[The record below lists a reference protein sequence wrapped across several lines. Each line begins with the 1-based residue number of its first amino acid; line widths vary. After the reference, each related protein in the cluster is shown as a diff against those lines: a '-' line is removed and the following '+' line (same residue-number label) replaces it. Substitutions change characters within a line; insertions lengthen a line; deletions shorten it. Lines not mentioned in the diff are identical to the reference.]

1 MIHEI
6 KTPRTLN
13 ELRSGQSGII
23 SNIEDKRLLQ
33 KLLSMGIMV
42 GQTVQVVRKTIL
54 GNAFYVRI
62 NKEFIA
68 LRRSE
73 AEKINIES

>member
-1 MIHEI
+1 MNEFM
-6 KTPRTLN
+6 TPRTLC
-13 ELRSGQSGII
+13 ELRLGQSGII
-23 SNIEDKRLLQ
+23 SNIEDKILLQ

-42 GQTVQVVRKTIL
+42 GQTVQLVRKTMM

-62 NKEFIA
+62 NREFIA

-73 AEKINIES
+73 AEKINIEF

>member
-1 MIHEI
+1 MNEM
-6 KTPRTLN
+6 KFQRTVI
-13 ELRSGQSGII
+13 ELKLGELGTI
-23 SNIEDKRLLQ
+23 SNIEDKKLLQ

-42 GQTVQVVRKTIL
+42 GQTVQMVRKTIF

-73 AEKINIES
+73 AEKINIEL